1 MKNKTQEIYV
11 HIPFCARKCDYCD
24 FVSFVT
30 DDDTKKAYFSMLE
43 KQIDMKAESAGSLPV
58 DSVFFGGGTPSLVDA
73 GYIAD
78 VMEHLRRRFLFTD
91 DAEITIEMNPN
102 SAHKDKLSVYRSA
115 GINRLSIGLQS
126 TVDEELKRLSR
137 LHSYDEFLRSYDLA
151 RTVGFS
157 NINIDIMS
165 ALPGQSRDSYTETLK
180 KVCEL
185 APEHISAY
193 SLIIEEGT
201 PFYERYKDGNGLPGE
216 DLDREMYH
224 DTKRFLLTKG
234 YERYEISN
242 YSKPGF
248 ECRHNV
254 GYWTRKPY
262 IGFGTAAASL
272 IDEVRYSMHGDLKRF
287 LSGDFT
293 EEIEPLEMKDR
304 MAEFMFLGLRLI
316 KGVSKKEF
324 FDEFGVSMEK
334 VYKKQL
340 LRLSEEGLLA
350 DGERVFLTEK
360 GLDLANVCMAEFLP
374 D

>member
-137 LHSYDEFLRSYDLA
+137 LHSYEEFLRSYDLA

-165 ALPGQSRDSYTETLK
+165 ALPGQSSDSYTETLK
-180 KVCEL
+180 KVCKL

-262 IGFGTAAASL
+262 IGFGIAAASL

-287 LSGDFT
+287 LSGDLT
-293 EEIEPLEMKDR
+293 EEIEHLEMKDR

>member
-1 MKNKTQEIYV
+1 
-11 HIPFCARKCDYCD
+11 
-24 FVSFVT
+24 
-30 DDDTKKAYFSMLE
+30 MLE
-43 KQIDMKAESAGSLPV
+43 KQIDIKAESAGSLPV

-78 VMEHLRRRFLFTD
+78 VMEHLRRRFLFTE

-102 SAHKDKLSVYRSA
+102 SAHKGKLSVYRSA

-137 LHSYDEFLRSYDLA
+137 LHSYEEFLRSYDLA

-165 ALPGQSRDSYTETLK
+165 ALPGQSRDSYMGTLE

-262 IGFGTAAASL
+262 IGFGIAAASL

-334 VYKKQL
+334 VYKEQI

-350 DGERVFLTEK
+350 DGERIFLTEK